1 MEHSRDKAAFDA
13 AVAAEQPAAAEE
25 ATDGSAD
32 EAAADVEEDA
42 DDITDGDE
50 EPAVFAEARVDDDG
64 DEMPGRFDDEAAPRR
79 VNEIEDL
86 ERVDDDG
93 DITVAEERELARAA
107 EHEKLH
113 HVAERDSWWR
123 ESFGSHTDSKPH
135 GPMAVAVDV
144 TFVDAQHVFGIPEH
158 AHSFNLP
165 STRGADADESTDPFR
180 LYNLDV
186 FEYELDETMALYGAV
201 PMLMA
206 HTANRTSGVFWLN
219 AAEMFVD
226 IERAATQPSSTE
238 RAAAAVASVWRNVF
252 GGGGSG
258 AADAAEND
266 GAHTRSHWIAETGV
280 LDLFLLPGSTPDAVL
295 QQYYSLTGLPMLP
308 PLFSLGYHQCR
319 WNYRSESYVI

>member
-13 AVAAEQPAAAEE
+13 AVAAEQPNDAVEAAQ
-25 ATDGSAD
+25 TD
-32 EAAADVEEDA
+32 EQAAADDSDEA
-42 DDITDGDE
+42 DVADLD
-50 EPAVFAEARVDDDG
+50 VARVDDEGDDVPDRFDG
-64 DEMPGRFDDEAAPRR
+64 DDSVEPRR
-79 VNEIEDL
+79 VNQVEDL

-93 DITVAEERELARAA
+93 DITIAEERELARAA
-107 EHEKLH
+107 EHETLH
-113 HVAERDSWWR
+113 HIAERDSWWR

-158 AHSFNLP
+158 AHAFNLP
-165 STRGADADESTDPFR
+165 STRGADADDNTDPFR

-226 IERAATQPSSTE
+226 VERAAAQTSSTA
-238 RAAAAVASVWRNVF
+238 RAAAAVASAWRNVF
-252 GGGGSG
+252 GG
-258 AADAAEND
+258 AQETAQDAATD
-266 GAHTRSHWIAETGV
+266 TRTHWIAETGV
-280 LDLFLLPGSTPDAVL
+280 LDLFLLPGATPDAVL
-295 QQYYSLTGLPMLP
+295 QQYYSLTGLPTLP

-319 WNYRSESYVI
+319 WNYRSES